1 MGWLS
6 WIVLGLISGVIAK
19 FLVPGPDGGGL
30 LWTTVVGIV
39 GAFIGGFIGTQI
51 GWGSATALDARS
63 IGISV
68 LGAVIFL
75 VLWRVARS

>member
-6 WIVLGLISGVIAK
+6 WIVLGLIAGLVAK
-19 FLVPGPDGGGL
+19 FLVPGHDSGGL
-30 LWTTVVGIV
+30 IWTTLVGIV
-39 GAFIGGFIGTQI
+39 GAFIGGYIGTRI
-51 GWGSATALDARS
+51 GWGEATSLDFRS

-75 VLWRVARS
+75 VVWRAAT

>member
-19 FLVPGPDGGGL
+19 FLLPGHDGGGL
-30 LWTTVVGIV
+30 IWTTVVGII
-39 GAFIGGFIGTQI
+39 GAFIGGYVGTRI
-51 GWGSATALDARS
+51 GWGDANALDLRS

-68 LGAVIFL
+68 LGAIIFL
-75 VLWRVARS
+75 VLLRIAT